1 MLRDAAADRRALR
14 LRFEDLAPAPMSQ
27 AARTAALDL
36 AREPRFVRADGTIVA
51 LEQKDALL
59 LAYLAIEGPTPRSRL
74 AALLWPDVDPER
86 ARANLRQRL
95 FRLRKAVGRE
105 LLEGGDVA
113 GLCAD
118 IEVRLDP
125 PRRAMPGELLHGLAE
140 PMGSE
145 LAEWLALAREQR
157 RAGRIRALADESTR
171 LEGAGRLV
179 AGARRGRAPA
189 RLRPDLRARA
199 IAA

>member
-1 MLRDAAADRRALR
+1 MLRDAAADRHALR
-14 LRFEDLAPAPMSQ
+14 HRFEDFAPAPMSQ
-27 AARTAALDL
+27 AVRTAVLDL
-36 AREPRFVRADGTIVA
+36 AREPQFLRADGTIVP

-95 FRLRKAVGRE
+95 FRLRKALGRE

-125 PRRAMPGELLHGLAE
+125 PEGEAGELLRGLGE
-140 PMGSE
+140 PGQRARR
-145 LAEWLALAREQR
+145 LA
-157 RAGRIRALADESTR
+157 G
-171 LEGAGRLV
+171 
-179 AGARRGRAPA
+179 AGARAAARRARPRPGRRIDPA
-189 RLRPDLRARA
+189 RNLRPAGRRARA
-199 IAA
+199 ADGCSSAIRPPSTRTAA